1 MLAMRQ
7 TEEGFPRSSN
17 SPARAKRSLQALGGA
32 VVVIFLVTLLAF
44 VLSYL
49 SPTDAAVHSFA
60 EMGVAPTE
68 EQLAAKRAELG
79 LDQPFIM
86 QFTSWLSRVLQG
98 DLGTSYRTGAE
109 VSAMLMSAIP
119 YTLVLSFTSI
129 ALTLVLSVPLGL
141 VCAYRRNGAL
151 DHVMRVVTYVFN
163 SLPSFFVAL
172 LLLYVFSAR
181 LHLFDVM
188 ATRDFAGVLMPTLAM
203 ALPLSAWFMR
213 QVRACAIEQLGL
225 PYVDGLRARGVSDAR
240 ILWVHVL
247 RNMGVPLLTLI
258 GGCSVFVGRIG
269 YRGIHFQ
276 LARRGFGFYRG
287 SERPR
292 LSVYRCVC
300 SCHGHFVFDPQC
312 IDRCL
317 LPADRSTSEDV
328 RAVMRRGSARTR
340 FFVMV
345 GVMLSYV
352 AVLILLPLAIPF
364 DVNATELSAS
374 LTPPGSEGHVLG
386 CDSMKPAMFWLA
398 RWRVDQNRFF
408 WALPSW
414 RWQFWWA
421 ARLGWQP
428 DFLAARSTTCS
439 LALSRHF
446 RHFPALCWRW
456 PLRASWGKAQS
467 T

>member
-7 TEEGFPRSSN
+7 TEEGFPRSSILA
-17 SPARAKRSLQALGGA
+17 ARAKRSLQALGGA

-172 LLLYVFSAR
+172 LLLYVFSVR
-181 LHLFDVM
+181 LRLFDVM

-258 GGCSVFVGRIG
+258 GVSFGLLLGGSAIVESIFNWPGVGLASIEAVSARDYPFIG
-269 YRGIHFQ
+269 AYALVMAILYLILNALIDASYQ
-276 LARRGFGFYRG
+276 LIDRRLRKK
-287 SERPR
+287 
-292 LSVYRCVC
+292 
-300 SCHGHFVFDPQC
+300 SCH
-312 IDRCL
+312 
-317 LPADRSTSEDV
+317 A
-328 RAVMRRGSARTR
+328 
-340 FFVMV
+340 
-345 GVMLSYV
+345 
-352 AVLILLPLAIPF
+352 
-364 DVNATELSAS
+364 
-374 LTPPGSEGHVLG
+374 
-386 CDSMKPAMFWLA
+386 
-398 RWRVDQNRFF
+398 
-408 WALPSW
+408 
-414 RWQFWWA
+414 
-421 ARLGWQP
+421 
-428 DFLAARSTTCS
+428 
-439 LALSRHF
+439 
-446 RHFPALCWRW
+446 
-456 PLRASWGKAQS
+456 
-467 T
+467 